1 MASCRSSKAD
11 SRSATRSILL
21 VLDAL
26 PLPLFSGGDRLRNY
40 HIARAL
46 AQDGTCLL
54 AAPAVNPQYL
64 DELHETGMFRK
75 IFLLPV
81 QPAAGRWT
89 RTLRLDNT
97 FYLQRGWPAYLQQC
111 RLVLKEIVRR
121 YDVTMVIVGNLDV
134 SPF

>member
-1 MASCRSSKAD
+1 MASCRSSKPD
-11 SRSATRSILL
+11 SRSSTRSTLL
-21 VLDAL
+21 VLNAL
-26 PLPLFSGGDRLRNY
+26 PLPLSHDGDKLRKY

-46 AQDGTCLL
+46 AQDGNCLL

-64 DELHETGMFRK
+64 DELHDTGMFRE
-75 IFLLPV
+75 ILLLPV
-81 QPAAGRWT
+81 RPAAGRWT